1 MIWNK
6 AKRPNLQRLAQVLRA
21 NPADDRFLS
30 SLRWLLPGMR
40 VKRYA
45 FLAALGM
52 LCMFTG
58 VVHLSWQTSLL
69 PWFLQTTR
77 WAGYFS
83 IPLWVSGGL
92 WLLGGL
98 TLFLAGLRWMNRS
111 MLSAITDPS
120 SVSKQVYI
128 RRRLEAGP
136 RIVALGGGTGL
147 SRVLRGL
154 KMETANITAVVA
166 VTDDGGS
173 TGRLRVSF
181 GVPAVG
187 DLVDCLAALSDAE
200 GLPDLM
206 EYRFQRGEELK
217 GHTFGNLMLVSLSE
231 LNNDFAKAM
240 RQANQVLRLR
250 GAVWPATYEAARLW
264 AEREDGSRVQ
274 GETALREQPGRIR
287 RVGLAPIG
295 VAAMP
300 EAIAAL
306 QKAELIV
313 LGPGSLYSSVI
324 PSFLPKG
331 IQVAIQQSPA
341 KLVYI
346 VNIMSERGETEGMDA
361 YDHFHAV
368 EQHLGRRPNVVLVNN
383 ARIPDDLLKRYRAEG
398 QMPVH
403 FNPKRFEGLGVQI
416 VADDFLEPGFAQ
428 HDPKRLV
435 KALINL
441 C

>member
-6 AKRPNLQRLAQVLRA
+6 AKRPNLRVIAQSLRA
-21 NPADDRFLS
+21 NPADDRFFG

-58 VVHLSWQTSLL
+58 VVHLSWQTALL
-69 PWFLQTTR
+69 PWFLQTTL

-92 WLLGGL
+92 WLISGL
-98 TLFLAGLRWMNRS
+98 TLFLMGLRWMNRS
-111 MLSAITDPS
+111 MLSAITDPN

-128 RRRLEAGP
+128 RRKLEGGP

-200 GLPDLM
+200 GLPELM
-206 EYRFQRGEELK
+206 GYRFQRGEELK
-217 GHTFGNLMLVSLSE
+217 GHTFGNLLLVSLSE
-231 LNNDFAKAM
+231 LNHDFAKAM
-240 RQANQVLRLR
+240 RQANQMLRLR

-264 AEREDGSRVQ
+264 AERNDGTRVQ
-274 GETALREQPGRIR
+274 GETALREKRGRIR
-287 RVGLAPIG
+287 KVGLVPLD
-295 VAAMP
+295 VAAMD
-300 EAIAAL
+300 EAVKAL
-306 QKAELIV
+306 QQAEMIV

-331 IQVAIQQSPA
+331 IQAAIQRSPA

-346 VNIMSERGETEGMDA
+346 VNIMSEQGETEGMDA
-361 YDHFHAV
+361 YDHFQAI
-368 EQHLGRRPNVVLVNN
+368 EQHLGRRPNVVLVNT
-383 ARIPDDLLKRYRAEG
+383 ACIPESLLARYRAEG
-398 QMPVH
+398 QSPVH
-403 FNPKRFEGLGVQI
+403 FDPKRFQGLGVQL
-416 VADDFLEPGFAQ
+416 VTGDFLEPGFAQ
-428 HDPKRLV
+428 HDPARLV

-441 C
+441 R